1 MLLDPWNVFSSSFGL
16 VPKPYTALATL
27 TDLVLAFSLMVRV
40 VYARKTHQIP
50 HPSLDGP
57 ETFVRIAR
65 VQVSMIEQ
73 LVLHLPL
80 LWIAAFAMNDVF
92 SASLGFVWAL
102 SRILYARGYYKKAKR
117 RAKGVMI
124 GLVVNVLLF
133 AGALAG
139 TIASF

>member
-1 MLLDPWNVFSSSFGL
+1 MLLDPWNVFASSFGS

-27 TDLVLAFSLMVRV
+27 LDLAIAFSLMVRV
-40 VYARKTHQIP
+40 VYARKTYQVP

-57 ETFVRIAR
+57 EAFVRISR
-65 VQVSMIEQ
+65 VQANTIEQ

-80 LWIAAFAMNDVF
+80 LWIAALAMNDVF
-92 SASLGFVWAL
+92 AASLGFVWAL

-117 RAKGVMI
+117 RAKGIMI
-124 GLVVNVLLF
+124 GLVVNALLF

-139 TIASF
+139 TLASF